1 MATQAEVDLVI
12 DASNALPQVTR
23 DLRRIVTTAEN
34 GAPDIDLDVALDTRS
49 SLASVQSDLDV
60 LVDRARAGT
69 PGIDLDAVL
78 NQQRSLA
85 GVRDSLDRVIR
96 SAQTGANQSPIDIQG
111 VLDSGSTLT
120 RLRRDLNRVGLAAQ
134 RTAPEINIP
143 VRIDP
148 DAIRN
153 IWNPDD
159 LRNTGRSIGDF
170 DGSLNRLTATAGR
183 VLGPLA
189 LVSAG
194 IAGVGAAAGA
204 GLPLIAGLVAGLE
217 SILPATAVATQGLLS
232 LALVGGALTLGMQGL
247 GDAVK
252 NAFDPDVKPED
263 LAASL
268 EALAPSARKFVLEL
282 SDMKSEFK
290 ELQLGVQERLFKGLD
305 GSLRTLSRS
314 ALPQV
319 GDALNRTAT
328 TLNQMARG
336 AVDAAAE
343 LASNGTLGT
352 ALKGATT
359 GLQNLV
365 DLPAQAT
372 TAFGQLAAAAAPA
385 FDRITKALAD
395 VATEASE
402 GLARAFESGQLE
414 KAIDDAVSA
423 IAQLGRIAGNVF
435 GIIGNLLDAAS
446 TEGEGLF
453 STLEKVTQALQDATG
468 SAEFQAIIQ
477 ELVKTMGTLADQAGP
492 LFVQALSTIS
502 GAIEILGPVARDL
515 LETLGPVFLDVME
528 AAEEPILALAET
540 FGKLVEAAFP
550 VIELLGGLLAEALP
564 VLTPLFETLGRI
576 IEEMTPFIQQLAE
589 NIGEQLTPIL
599 ERLPGILEQILPV
612 FERAAREIFPAL
624 TEILAD
630 LSPHLSDLAV
640 QLADLAV
647 QLAPV
652 IADFLEFSA
661 VIISKIIPYVGP
673 LLSGL
678 LIGLISSL
686 NGLAMM
692 VEDFVLP
699 ALRTLGN
706 ILSGDLAGA
715 LKSSG
720 VDMQNLRNTGR
731 TAFNALGGDALRA
744 MSKLASD
751 VGTYAQQAGQRLRTG
766 VQTGINNVRTL
777 LNSLPGIARAAV
789 GNLAGALFSAGAS
802 LIQGLINGISS
813 KIGQVQSKLSELTN
827 LIPDWK
833 GPMDVDKKLLTPS
846 GEAIMDGLIAGF
858 DSRIPEIRATLGAIT
873 ATIPQSVGV
882 PRASMQ
888 PRIQVN
894 IGGEAVDQYVT
905 YRVRQEN
912 NHDARVLAQGV
923 RR

>member
-12 DASNALPQVTR
+12 NASGALPQVTR
-23 DLRRIVTTAEN
+23 DLNRIVTTAEN
-34 GAPDIDLDVALDTRS
+34 GAPDIDLDAALNTRQ
-49 SLASVQSDLDV
+49 SLANVRADLNRVIATADASA
-60 LVDRARAGT
+60 DD
-69 PGIDLDAVL
+69 IDINAVL
-78 NQQRSLA
+78 NQAATLQDLDRQLTAVIRAAQTDANQDPVQLRAVLDGPRTLVS
-85 GVRDSLDRVIR
+85 VRGELDRVI
-96 SAQTGANQSPIDIQG
+96 T
-111 VLDSGSTLT
+111 T
-120 RLRRDLNRVGLAAQ
+120 AQ
-134 RTAPEINIP
+134 RTAPPLVIRGEINW
-143 VRIDP
+143 
-148 DAIRN
+148 DADR
-153 IWNPDD
+153 
-159 LRNTGRSIGDF
+159 LRGAGRSLGDF
-170 DGSLNRLTATAGR
+170 DGQLRQLTSTAGR

-189 LVSAG
+189 AVGGG

-204 GLPLIAGLVAGLE
+204 GLPLIAGLVTGIE
-217 SILPATAVATQGLLS
+217 SILPAAAVATQGM
-232 LALVGGALTLGMQGL
+232 LAMQLVSGTLKLGMLGL
-247 GDAVK
+247 EDAIK

-290 ELQLGVQERLFKGLD
+290 ELQLGVQDRLFKGLD
-305 GSLRTLSRS
+305 GSLRTLARS

-385 FDRITKALAD
+385 FDRITESLAK

-402 GLARAFESGQLE
+402 GLTRAFESGQLE
-414 KAIDDAVSA
+414 KAIDDAVET

-435 GIIGNLLDAAS
+435 GIIGNLLNAAS
-446 TEGEGLF
+446 VEGEGLF
-453 STLEKVTQALQDATG
+453 GTLEKVTQALQDATG
-468 SAEFQAIIQ
+468 SEEFQSIIS
-477 ELVKTMGTLADQAGP
+477 ELVQTMNTLGQQAGP
-492 LFVQALSTIS
+492 LFVQALGTIS
-502 GAIEILGPVARDL
+502 GAIETLAPVAREL
-515 LETLGPVFLDVME
+515 LETLGPVFLDIME
-528 AAEEPILALAET
+528 SAEEPILTLADT
-540 FGKLVEAAFP
+540 FGKLVTALLP
-550 VIELLGGLLAEALP
+550 VIELAGGLVADLLP
-564 VLTPLFETLGRI
+564 VLTPLFETLGTV

-589 NIGEQLTPIL
+589 NIGSQLTPIL

-612 FERAAREIFPAL
+612 FERAAAEIFPAL
-624 TEILAD
+624 TKVLQDMA
-630 LSPHLSDLAV
+630 PY
-640 QLADLAV
+640 LADLAV
-647 QLAPV
+647 QFADLAVELAPV
-652 IADFLEFSA
+652 IADFLEFST
-661 VIISKIIPYVGP
+661 VILSKVLPVVGP
-673 LLSGL
+673 LLSAVL
-678 LIGLISSL
+678 VGLITGLSALASVL
-686 NGLAMM
+686 NS
-692 VEDFVLP
+692 VVLP
-699 ALRTLGN
+699 ALRTIGN
-706 ILSGDLAGA
+706 VLTGDFSGA

-720 VDMQNLRNTGR
+720 VDIENLKNTGSR
-731 TAFNALGGDALRA
+731 AFNVLGGNALRS

-751 VGTYAQQAGQRLRTG
+751 VGNYAQQAGQRLRAG
-766 VQTGINNVRTL
+766 VQNGINNVRTL
-777 LNSLPGIARAAV
+777 LNSLPSIARSAV
-789 GNLAGALFSAGAS
+789 GSLAGALFSAGAS
-802 LIQGLINGISS
+802 LIQGLINGITS
-813 KIGQVQSKLSELTN
+813 KIGQVRSKLSELTN

-882 PRASMQ
+882 PNTSMQ

-912 NHDARVLAQGV
+912 THDARILAQGV